1 MMIGIVALFVGLS
14 IYAIGYKNGFDT
26 GFDAGEMKADSKY
39 KDKIVVKTKEVV
51 DED

>member
-1 MMIGIVALFVGLS
+1 MMVGIVALFVALGV
-14 IYAIGYKNGFDT
+14 YALGYKHGNE
-26 GFDAGEMKADSKY
+26 AGEKKADGKY